1 MIHFFYGNLMDEM
14 EAILLNKSQQIA
26 KIQQLAEGKIAFQA
40 NIDKQAFVN
49 SQVQE
54 DLPETPNQD
63 QDKR

>member
-1 MIHFFYGNLMDEM
+1 M
-14 EAILLNKSQQIA
+14 NKSQQIA

-54 DLPETPNQD
+54 DLPETPDQD

>member
-1 MIHFFYGNLMDEM
+1 MDEM
-14 EAILLNKSQQIA
+14 EAILLNKGQQIA
-26 KIQQLAEGKIAFQA
+26 KIQQLAEDKIAFQA

-54 DLPETPNQD
+54 DLPETPDQD

>member
-1 MIHFFYGNLMDEM
+1 MGEM
-14 EAILLNKSQQIA
+14 EAILLNKGQQIA
-26 KIQQLAEGKIAFQA
+26 KIQQLAEDKIAFQA

-54 DLPETPNQD
+54 NLPETPDQD